1 MVDLLRNVP
10 LGTYLESPQTW
21 LHRLDPRV
29 KFIWLIT
36 ILVSPILANSW
47 WRLAVVV
54 FTIVLTWTA
63 PLPWRVWRRQL
74 LLVAALAL
82 FATAVTAFAPDAL
95 GVKSVPVRP
104 GADVGYGLPFTSTPN
119 AANTNQALT
128 SEQPSDLQVSDG
140 ERANNVGAVDTVDWT
155 SLGSPTHYR
164 YVLLKTPS
172 LLGRQFQVTRRS
184 LSVAVRL
191 GTLIFT
197 LLYSTTLFLLTTS
210 PEEIAEAIAFFASP
224 LRWLNVP
231 VTEVVLALTLSL
243 RFLPLV
249 LEEVQNIIRAVNTRD
264 IHWQS
269 LGFKGAAQLGLSMVE
284 RILQNLMLRAEQT
297 ASAMQVRGYIG
308 PEHAVQWHVLKLSL
322 LDGIVLVG
330 VPLFWA
336 SRFVLF

>member
-10 LGTYLESPQTW
+10 LGTYLEFPQTW

-29 KFIWLIT
+29 KFVWLIT
-36 ILVSPILANSW
+36 ILVNPILANSW
-47 WRLAVVV
+47 WRLAIVA
-54 FTIVLTWTA
+54 FTILLTWTA

-74 LLVAALAL
+74 LVVAALAV
-82 FATAVTAFAPDAL
+82 FAIGLTAFAPDAL
-95 GVKSVPVRP
+95 GVRSVPVRP
-104 GADVGYGLPFTSTPN
+104 GADMGYGFPVLLESESLPGEDV
-119 AANTNQALT
+119 AASDRLPEWTNLA
-128 SEQPSDLQVSDG
+128 
-140 ERANNVGAVDTVDWT
+140 A
-155 SLGSPTHYR
+155 PTGYR
-164 YVLLKTPS
+164 YQLFETPS
-172 LLGRQFQVTRRS
+172 ILGRKFQVTRRS

-197 LLYSTTLFLLTTS
+197 LLYSTALFLLTTS

-284 RILQNLMLRAEQT
+284 RILQNLLLRAEQT
-297 ASAMQVRGYIG
+297 ASAMQVRGYMG
-308 PEHAVQWHVLKLSL
+308 AEHAVRWHVLKMSW
-322 LDGIVLVG
+322 LDWLVLVG

-336 SRFVLF
+336 SRFMFF